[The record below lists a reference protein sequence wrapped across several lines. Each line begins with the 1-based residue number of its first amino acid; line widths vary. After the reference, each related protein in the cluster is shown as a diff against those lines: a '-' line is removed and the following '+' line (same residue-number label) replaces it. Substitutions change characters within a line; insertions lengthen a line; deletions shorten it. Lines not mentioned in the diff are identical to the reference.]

1 MKSLLRLAT
10 LATVLNLTLISPVR
24 AQTGQATG
32 ACGWMPVDNG
42 AKAHFGGFADVTD
55 GGLPTGYLIYRDPDV
70 NLSLRSIEITNVTNI
85 GCLTTM
91 TGNAHTNHGLVS
103 FMVNMQDN
111 GTPGKGVDTFEI
123 TIPDL
128 GYSRSGT
135 LGGGEIDRDGLT
147 CP

>member
-10 LATVLNLTLISPVR
+10 LATVLNLILISPVR
-24 AQTGQATG
+24 GQTGQATG
-32 ACGWMPVDNG
+32 ACGWIPVRNG

-55 GGLPTGYLIYRDPDV
+55 AELPTGYLTYRDPDV
-70 NLSLRSIEITNVTNI
+70 NLRLRSIEIQTVTNI

-91 TGNAHTNHGLVS
+91 TGSAHTNYGPVS
-103 FMVNMQDN
+103 FMVSMQDN
-111 GTPGKGVDTFEI
+111 GAPGKGLDTFEI
-123 TIPDL
+123 TINDL
-128 GYSRSGT
+128 GYIRSGT